1 MSEIQLGLWAGYEQ
15 VIDRSGKPKRKPSQR
30 YQPVIRDISPN
41 TAQTENFRTLKE
53 LQITQQILADSRAI
67 LDRHGVETLQLI
79 LNSLPHAANL
89 PKSEP
94 NSEANQLSSL
104 PFDNSLE
111 QEIYY
116 VLSNR

>member
-15 VIDRSGKPKRKPSQR
+15 VIDNSGQPKRKHRQR
-30 YQPVIRDISPN
+30 YQPVIREISPN

-53 LQITQQILADSRAI
+53 LEITQQILADSKAI
-67 LDRHGVETLQLI
+67 LDNHGVETLQLI
-79 LNSLPHAANL
+79 LNSLPNAANL
-89 PKSEP
+89 PKIEP
-94 NSEANQLSSL
+94 QPENNQPFNSL
-104 PFDNSLE
+104 FDNSLE

>member
-1 MSEIQLGLWAGYEQ
+1 MRPYFINQLKIMNHHPE
-15 VIDRSGKPKRKPSQR
+15 
-30 YQPVIRDISPN
+30 SPN
-41 TAQTENFRTLKE
+41 ITLKE

-67 LDRHGVETLQLI
+67 LDNHGVETLQLI

-94 NSEANQLSSL
+94 NSEANQLSNL